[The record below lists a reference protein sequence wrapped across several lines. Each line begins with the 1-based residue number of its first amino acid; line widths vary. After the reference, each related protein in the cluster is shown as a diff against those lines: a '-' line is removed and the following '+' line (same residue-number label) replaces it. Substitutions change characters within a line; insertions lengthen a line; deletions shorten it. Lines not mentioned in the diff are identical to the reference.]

1 MYHGKHIRKS
11 KRPVALLASL
21 ALVLGIM
28 VAGTLA
34 FLVTSDGP
42 VVNTFTPTN
51 VPPEIHEEFNGTVKS
66 NVRIENQ
73 GNTDAYI
80 RAAVMVN
87 WVDGSGNVLGQVPEL
102 GSDYTVAWM
111 PDMDAN
117 VEGVQNDWVKGK
129 DGYHYFTKIV
139 PATSG
144 TDLTDILIGEA
155 KVLKAAPVDGYELA
169 IDIVAQTIQAV
180 PENVVDEVWSN
191 EKTTVTVGEDG
202 VLSVTDTPVG
212 GTT

>member
-21 ALVLGIM
+21 VLAVGI
-28 VAGTLA
+28 VAAGTIA

-155 KVLKAAPVDGYELA
+155 KVLKAAPVGGYELA